1 MSHLQFVHRH
11 LAPLALLTAL
21 ACGGED
27 LVLPSDGSPGNSS
40 SVLRLAGGN
49 EQGGRPGTPLR
60 LPIVVQLVD
69 QVGNGIP
76 GERVTWVVSTGGGT
90 VTPQAPTT
98 DAEGFASADW
108 ILGSEGP
115 NSVDAVVTGVGSVTF
130 TATAD
135 NSGSGGG
142 DGDGDDS
149 GGGGGGLGTEPS
161 AGTSTVSA
169 DPTSIMV
176 GEGVSTIR
184 VTVRDPSGAPVPGA
198 VVTLTAT
205 GSGNT
210 VNQPDGPTGND
221 GVAVGRLRSTV
232 AGTKDVV
239 ATVNGT
245 LQINQTAQVTVTIA
259 PATRVQLVE
268 GDEQRA
274 EPGAEV
280 PVRPAVRVLDAAGDP
295 VVGYQVTFVV
305 TQGGGTVTGE
315 LQTTN
320 AQGIAR
326 VDSWRL
332 GAEGRNTLEA
342 RAGSLQGSPVVFN
355 ATAVAPPPPPPPPP
369 PPTTEAKPHHLV
381 FQVPPHNVGVNEPF
395 RVEVAIVDAAGN
407 VVPLN
412 GIQIYVGVFREGN
425 EVPSNTVVVGERF
438 VDTNNGVAVFHLR
451 ITEQNRFR
459 MRALTDELPQ
469 LGPHGPEPWL
479 FSGVFEVR

>member
-1 MSHLQFVHRH
+1 MSHLQSVHRH
-11 LAPLALLTAL
+11 LAPLAFLTAL

-27 LVLPSDGSPGNSS
+27 LVLPTDGSPGNSS

-49 EQGGRPGTPLR
+49 EQVGRPGTPLR

-69 QVGNGIP
+69 QDGNGIP

-115 NSVDAVVTGVGSVTF
+115 NSLDAVVTGVGSVTF

-369 PPTTEAKPHHLV
+369 PP
-381 FQVPPHNVGVNEPF
+381 G
-395 RVEVAIVDAAGN
+395 
-407 VVPLN
+407 
-412 GIQIYVGVFREGN
+412 
-425 EVPSNTVVVGERF
+425 
-438 VDTNNGVAVFHLR
+438 
-451 ITEQNRFR
+451 
-459 MRALTDELPQ
+459 M
-469 LGPHGPEPWL
+469 GPRSRRKML
-479 FSGVFEVR
+479 